1 MHLIRAKLI
10 YLFCQIKLYSI
21 KIELYR
27 SKNERFKILYKNDQ
41 AYSRQ
46 DSKDLEM
53 EKYSISEEDEKWSIP
68 EFMDRL
74 LNENYKDYI
83 K

>member
-27 SKNERFKILYKNDQ
+27 SKNEQFKK
-41 AYSRQ
+41 
-46 DSKDLEM
+46 K
-53 EKYSISEEDEKWSIP
+53 
-68 EFMDRL
+68 
-74 LNENYKDYI
+74 
-83 K
+83 